1 MGNKINNIQVLRFF
15 AALSVMMVH
24 LPLFGF
30 GAWGVDF
37 FFVISGFIMMYI
49 TDISSKFFF
58 LKRLARIIPLY
69 WILTI
74 LVFCLALTKPELL
87 NNTTPNFEHLLK
99 SLFFIPFDKNN
110 IGHFPVLF
118 LGWSLNYEI
127 LFYITFSFSLVVS
140 RRYRAY
146 VCSVILV
153 LIFLTSSFFSGED
166 FIFQVY
172 SESIILE
179 FIIGMFIYKFYVLQK
194 NSNSQYFIYYNFLF
208 IILLILVSIAV
219 INFDLPRFFSY
230 GTMGALVLF
239 FFLFFIDDN
248 FFPKIFILLGDAS
261 FAIYLVHPYIIQF
274 FYKIL
279 KIDDSNIIS
288 NLLVSALSV
297 ALTLLVSI
305 LIYKY
310 LEKPINIKIKKLFK
324 TS

>member
-30 GAWGVDF
+30 GVWGVDF

-74 LVFCLALTKPELL
+74 LVFFLALTKPELL
-87 NNTTPNFEHLLK
+87 NNTTPNIEHLLK

-140 RRYRAY
+140 KRYRAY

-153 LIFLTSSFFSGED
+153 LIFLTSSFFSSKD
-166 FIFQVY
+166 FILQVY

-179 FIIGMFIYKFYVLQK
+179 FISGMFIYKFYILQK
-194 NSNSQYFIYYNFLF
+194 NSNHQYFMYYNILF
-208 IILLILVSIAV
+208 IILLLLVSIAA
-219 INFDLPRFFSY
+219 INFNLPRFFSY

-279 KIDDSNIIS
+279 KINDSNIIS